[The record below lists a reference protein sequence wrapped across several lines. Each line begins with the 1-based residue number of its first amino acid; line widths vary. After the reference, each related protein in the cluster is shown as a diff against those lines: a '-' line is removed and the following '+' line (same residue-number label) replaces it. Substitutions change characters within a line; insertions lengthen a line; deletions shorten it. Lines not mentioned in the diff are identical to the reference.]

1 MPGDYK
7 RTVVD
12 VEKWPDRITF
22 NEGILSLG
30 SCFSSEIGQKLTE
43 GGFKICSNPFGVL
56 YNPTSIANSIEFL
69 AQDRIF
75 TEDDVILR
83 DTNPPP
89 SRPAVRQSGHTPIA
103 PDGGGYVSFYHHGS
117 FARQSPEEFLSNAN
131 ASLATASSAFKKA
144 GWLLVTFGTSWVY
157 KHIDR
162 DIIVSNCHKHPAWE
176 FRREL
181 LTVDD
186 IVNRW
191 SGIVKAYPD
200 KRFVF
205 TVSPIR
211 HKKDGMHGN
220 QISKAILLLAVEHL
234 TGIFHNTRY
243 FPAYEIVLDELRD
256 YAWYSDDQ
264 VHPSKEAVNI
274 VWKRFMTT
282 ALDID

>member
-1 MPGDYK
+1 M
-7 RTVVD
+7 
-12 VEKWPDRITF
+12 
-22 NEGILSLG
+22 
-30 SCFSSEIGQKLTE
+30 
-43 GGFKICSNPFGVL
+43 
-56 YNPTSIANSIEFL
+56 
-69 AQDRIF
+69 
-75 TEDDVILR
+75 
-83 DTNPPP
+83 
-89 SRPAVRQSGHTPIA
+89 
-103 PDGGGYVSFYHHGS
+103 
-117 FARQSPEEFLSNAN
+117 
-131 ASLATASSAFKKA
+131 
-144 GWLLVTFGTSWVY
+144 VTFGTSWVY
-157 KHIDR
+157 RHIER